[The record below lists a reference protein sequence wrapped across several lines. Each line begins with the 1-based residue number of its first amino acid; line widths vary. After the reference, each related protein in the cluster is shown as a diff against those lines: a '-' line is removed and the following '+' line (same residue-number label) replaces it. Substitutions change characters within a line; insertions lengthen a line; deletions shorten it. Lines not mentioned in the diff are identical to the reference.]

1 MEGFQ
6 LVSADR
12 VTLAVG
18 TPCLRNRVTL
28 VGETTFVHVNSLRW
42 FASASRGNF
51 LDLRM
56 LNRNFFS
63 QRLITYFEYLKYLK
77 VRFCLIFCTPPPPP
91 RLVDQRQQPINP
103 PLTWRIFSPGWIST
117 GLTELKLFGKFQLER
132 SLNFSSNP
140 GEISARA
147 ETIKSQNVNGAIPL
161 LRRI

>member
-6 LVSADR
+6 LVSAGR

-63 QRLITYFEYLKYLK
+63 QRLITYFEYLKHLK
-77 VRFCLIFCTPPPPP
+77 VRFCLLFCPPPPP
-91 RLVDQRQQPINP
+91 PCWPTPTPINP